1 MKAKQVTVTIASGGT
16 TSGAVR
22 MDNYMLAGIITPSA
36 LTGTAFTFTVS
47 NTFAGTYVPVYDA
60 NGNQV
65 SVPAAVSRA
74 LGVSGAEA
82 DALAPWP
89 FVKIVSNAAEG
100 ADRSVTL
107 CFK

>member
-1 MKAKQVTVTIASGGT
+1 MKSKQVTVTIPNGDT
-16 TSGAVR
+16 TSEAVR
-22 MDNYMLAGIITPSA
+22 MDNYVLAGIITPAA

-47 NTFAGTYVPVYDA
+47 NTFAGTYVPVYDS

-65 SVPAAVSRA
+65 SVAAAVSRA
-74 LGVSGAEA
+74 LGLSGAEA

-89 FVKIVSNAAEG
+89 FVKVVSGSAEG
-100 ADRSVTL
+100 ADRSLIL